1 MKEMKI
7 EQTFTSP
14 LINLKGTGQLIIHGK
29 SMPENSLEFYQPVFN
44 WIDGYSQYPA
54 SITILDVNLEF
65 FNSSSSKCILTIL
78 KGLEKIK
85 KQGVE
90 VSINW
95 HYTDDDEEMLE
106 AGKDFAAIL
115 NLGFSFIKGAE
126 RRN

>member
-1 MKEMKI
+1 
-7 EQTFTSP
+7 
-14 LINLKGTGQLIIHGK
+14 
-29 SMPENSLEFYQPVFN
+29 
-44 WIDGYSQYPA
+44 
-54 SITILDVNLEF
+54 
-65 FNSSSSKCILTIL
+65 
-78 KGLEKIK
+78 LEKIK

-115 NLGFSFIKGAE
+115 NLGFSFIKGTE